1 MSIKKL
7 QILTPI
13 VTSVNEEVGDVIVN
27 MDNLGI
33 TEELA
38 KKSDKGHTHNYA
50 GSDEPGGVATSAEK
64 LTTDA
69 GAVNN
74 PVYFKDGIPVAIPY
88 TIESDV
94 PADAV
99 FTDTTYEIGN
109 NTTPGI
115 AKLYDDVGTNSDGA
129 MTQKATQ
136 ALFGGKATTSTT
148 VNTTLL
154 AANWT
159 NGSSIKSL
167 PVSANWKSVTY
178 GNGRFV
184 AIAKGTEIA
193 AYSDDGITWTQNT
206 LPSSDSWQSVT
217 YGNGRFVV
225 IAYNSSKSAYS
236 DDGITW
242 TQTSMPTSAYWQ
254 SVTYGNGKFV
264 AVAFNSSKSAYSDD
278 GINWTQT
285 TLSTSASWYSVTY
298 GNDRFVAIAYSSNIV
313 AYSDDGISWTQ
324 TTLPSSASWESV
336 TYGNGRFV
344 AVTHG
349 STNAAYSDDGI
360 TWAQTTLPSSS
371 DWYSVAYGNDRFAV
385 VSWNSN
391 IAACSDDG
399 INWNRTYLPESKA
412 WCSVAY
418 GNGRF
423 VVVSIGTLA
432 AYSDDGINWK
442 QPYNGDAAPYT
453 YTLTVEGVTATSNQ
467 EIMPAV
473 DITWEQLIGLQG
485 TNMIDGGQSTD
496 TIILKA
502 TKNKPTVDIP
512 IRVILRGDAQ
522 EV

>member
-129 MTQKATQ
+129 MTQRATQ
-136 ALFGGKATTSTT
+136 TLFGGKATTSTT

-154 AANWT
+154 AENWT
-159 NGSSIKSL
+159 GRSSL
-167 PVSANWKSVTY
+167 PASKYWESVTFGNGRFVAVAEDTDIAAYSDDGINWNQTTLPNSAVWTSVTYGNGKFVAVALSSDIAAYSDDGINWTQTTLPTSARWRSVTY

-184 AIAKGTEIA
+184 AVVHGSSIAAYSDNGINWTQTTMPASSMWFSVTYGNGRFVAVTYQYSIA
-193 AYSDDGITWTQNT
+193 AYSDDGINWTQTSLPGSTYWRSVTYGNGRFVAVAGPSNIVAYSDDGITWTRT
-206 LPSSDSWQSVT
+206 AIPDSFNWWSVT

-225 IAYNSSKSAYS
+225 VAYNSSVTAYS
-236 DDGITW
+236 DDGINW
-242 TQTSMPTSAYWQ
+242 TQTTLPVSAYWQ

-264 AVAFNSSKSAYSDD
+264 VIANDSS
-278 GINWTQT
+278 I
-285 TLSTSASWYSVTY
+285 
-298 GNDRFVAIAYSSNIV
+298 
-313 AYSDDGISWTQ
+313 
-324 TTLPSSASWESV
+324 
-336 TYGNGRFV
+336 
-344 AVTHG
+344 
-349 STNAAYSDDGI
+349 
-360 TWAQTTLPSSS
+360 
-371 DWYSVAYGNDRFAV
+371 
-385 VSWNSN
+385 
-391 IAACSDDG
+391 
-399 INWNRTYLPESKA
+399 
-412 WCSVAY
+412 
-418 GNGRF
+418 
-423 VVVSIGTLA
+423 A

-442 QPYNGDAAPYT
+442 QPYNGDEAPYT

-485 TNMIDGGQSTD
+485 TNMVDGGQSTD

>member
-50 GSDEPGGVATSAEK
+50 RSDEPGGVATSAEK

-74 PVYFKDGIPVAIPY
+74 PVYFKDGIPVALPY
-88 TIESDV
+88 TIDKSV

-99 FTDTTYEIGN
+99 FTDTTYDIGN
-109 NTTPGI
+109 STTAGI
-115 AKLYDDVGTNSDGA
+115 AKLYDSVGPNSDGA
-129 MTQKATQ
+129 MTQRATQ
-136 ALFGGKATTSTT
+136 TLFGGKATTSTT
-148 VNTTLL
+148 VDATLL
-154 AANWT
+154 ADSWV
-159 NGSSIKSL
+159 GRLSL
-167 PVSANWKSVTY
+167 PVSAYWESVTF

-184 AIAKGTEIA
+184 AVAEDSDVA
-193 AYSDDGITWTQNT
+193 AYSDDGINWNQTT
-206 LPSSDSWQSVT
+206 LP
-217 YGNGRFVV
+217 
-225 IAYNSSKSAYS
+225 NSA
-236 DDGITW
+236 DW
-242 TQTSMPTSAYWQ
+242 T

-264 AVAFNSSKSAYSDD
+264 AVALSSDIAAYSDD

-285 TLSTSASWYSVTY
+285 TLPTSARWRSVTY
-298 GNDRFVAIAYSSNIV
+298 GNGRFVAVVHDSSIA
-313 AYSDDGISWTQ
+313 AYSDDGIIWTQ
-324 TTLPSSASWESV
+324 TTMPASSMWFSV

-344 AVTHG
+344 AVTYQYSIAAYSDDG
-349 STNAAYSDDGI
+349 INWTQTTLPTSTYWKSVAYGNGRFVAIANSIAAYSDDGI
-360 TWAQTTLPSSS
+360 TWTRIALPDSFN
-371 DWYSVAYGNDRFAV
+371 WWSV
-385 VSWNSN
+385 
-391 IAACSDDG
+391 
-399 INWNRTYLPESKA
+399 T
-412 WCSVAY
+412 Y

-423 VVVSIGTLA
+423 VIVAYISSAAAYSDDGITWTQTVLPSSAKWTSVTYGNDKFVATAYGSGA
-432 AYSDDGINWK
+432 AYSDDGINWE
-442 QPYNGDAAPYT
+442 QPYNGDTAPYT

-485 TNMIDGGQSTD
+485 TNMVDGGQSTD